1 MFIILLKMMIKY
13 LNKLYKNY
21 NFIYKVILLL
31 LSVYLIVSMFP
42 KSGKFQYS
50 FENGKP
56 WQSENLYA
64 PFNFAVLKSSNDL
77 EKEIKDIK
85 INTPVYFN
93 QTSSSSELDSLTNNR
108 IEYLFQDMVKTPAK
122 DSIINSVKF
131 IAETIY
137 SKGFADSN
145 YDYDNKQK
153 LSIIS
158 NNIIIDNLIFS
169 DLLMP
174 KDLSTY
180 INNLVIENDFKIN
193 ENRIKSI
200 LFEILQPNI
209 TYNKSLSENAYNES
223 ISKVSNYRG
232 MIDKQTLIIS
242 KGEVVDKEKLII
254 LKSLEKEY
262 ENENWST
269 ENYNLIILS
278 YSILVS
284 LGLIMILL
292 FFNKYKKELYLN
304 NNKLTFIYFNIIL
317 MIGLTTLVVK
327 LNSLYIYVIPICIL
341 PLILKAFFDSRTSFF
356 VHTVTILLIG
366 FIVPN
371 NFEYIFLN
379 IIAGI
384 VTILSVSDLYKRAN
398 LFIAVTQITGIYILA
413 YFSFFVIHEG
423 GIEFIRLENFALFI
437 LCGLGT
443 LFVHPLIYIYE
454 KVFGLVS
461 DVSLLELSDTNS
473 KLLKLLSD
481 KAPGTFNHS
490 LSVANLAEAAA
501 NEVGANSL
509 LARVGALYHD
519 IGKMNNPSYFSE
531 NQLTGVNSHDELSS
545 KESVQII
552 LNHVIEGIEI
562 ARKFNIPE
570 RVIDFIRTHHGTS
583 LVYYFYNKDSKLE
596 IKPDKHE
603 YMYGGPKPFS
613 KETAI
618 VMMCDGVE
626 AASKSLN
633 KPDFTKI
640 NEFVNNIISKQIN
653 SGQFINAN
661 ITFKEIEVIKK
672 VLINKLINIF
682 HIRIEY
688 PQ

>member
-1 MFIILLKMMIKY
+1 MIKY

-21 NFIYKVILLL
+21 NFIYKIILLSV
-31 LSVYLIVSMFP
+31 SVYLIVSMFP
-42 KSGKFQYS
+42 KSGKFKYS

-64 PFNFAVLKSSNDL
+64 PFNFAILKNPIDL
-77 EKEIKDIK
+77 DNELKQVKIK
-85 INTPVYFN
+85 TPVYFDLLMSN
-93 QTSSSSELDSLTNNR
+93 NTLDSILDSKINSFFEQIDINSS
-108 IEYLFQDMVKTPAK
+108 Q
-122 DSIINSVKF
+122 DSIINSIKF
-131 IAETIY
+131 IALDIY
-137 SKGFADSN
+137 KKGFLDFN
-145 YDYDNKQK
+145 YGYEREQK
-153 LSIIS
+153 ISILS
-158 NNIIIDNLIFS
+158 NNIIVENSIFS
-169 DLLMP
+169 NLLLP

-180 INNLVIENDFKIN
+180 INNSVLVNNYIN
-193 ENRIKSI
+193 NGDEIKSI
-200 LFEILQPNI
+200 LFDVLEPNI
-209 TYNKSLSENAYNES
+209 SVNKYLSENSYTEAVSE
-223 ISKVSNYRG
+223 ISNYRG
-232 MIDKQTLIIS
+232 MIEKQARIIS
-242 KGEVVDKEKLII
+242 KGEVVDKEKFKI

-262 ENENWST
+262 ENQNWST
-269 ENYNLIILS
+269 ENYYLKILS

-284 LGLIMILL
+284 IGLIMILL
-292 FFNKYKKELYLN
+292 FLNKYRKDLYLN
-304 NNKLTFIYFNIIL
+304 NNKLTVIYFNIVL

-327 LNSLYIYVIPICIL
+327 LDSFYVYVIPICIL
-341 PLILKAFFDSRTSFF
+341 SLVLKAFFDSRTSFF

-384 VTILSVSDLYKRAN
+384 VTILSVTDLYKRAN
-398 LFIAVTQITGIYILA
+398 LFIAVSQITAIYIVA

-423 GIEFIRLENFALFI
+423 GVEFIKLENFALFV
-437 LCGLGT
+437 LCGLAT

-501 NEVGANSL
+501 NKVGANAL

-531 NQLTGVNSHDELSS
+531 NQLTGVNPHDNLKS
-545 KESVQII
+545 KESVHII

-583 LVYYFYNKDSKLE
+583 LVYYFYNKDLKLE
-596 IKPDKHE
+596 IKPDEKD
-603 YMYGGPKPFS
+603 YMYSGPKPFS

-626 AASKSLN
+626 AASKSLKN
-633 KPDFTKI
+633 PDFIKI
-640 NEFVNNIISKQIN
+640 NEFVNLIVSKQI
-653 SGQFINAN
+653 SSDQFINAD
-661 ITFKEIEVIKK
+661 ITFKEIEIIKI

-688 PQ
+688 PH

>member
-1 MFIILLKMMIKY
+1 MIKY

-21 NFIYKVILLL
+21 NFIYKVILLSV
-31 LSVYLIVSMFP
+31 SVYLIVSMFP
-42 KSGKFQYS
+42 KSGKFKYS

-64 PFNFAVLKSSNDL
+64 PFNFAVLKNAVDL
-77 EKEIKDIK
+77 EGELKQVKIK
-85 INTPVYFN
+85 TPVYFDYL
-93 QTSSSSELDSLTNNR
+93 TSINKSDSILDYKLDSFFEQTDINSS
-108 IEYLFQDMVKTPAK
+108 Q
-122 DSIINSVKF
+122 DSIVNSVKS
-131 IAETIY
+131 IAVNIY
-137 SKGFADSN
+137 NKGFSDVN
-145 YDYDNKQK
+145 YEYEGEQK
-153 LSIIS
+153 TSILS
-158 NNIIIDNLIFS
+158 NNIIVKNSTFS
-169 DLLMP
+169 NLLMP

-180 INNLVIENDFKIN
+180 INNSVIVNNYIKN
-193 ENRIKSI
+193 GNQIKSI

-209 TYNKSLSENAYNES
+209 TFNKGLSENAYIEA
-223 ISKVSNYRG
+223 VSEVSSYRG

-269 ENYNLIILS
+269 ENYYLIILS

-292 FFNKYKKELYLN
+292 FLNKYRKELYLN
-304 NNKLTFIYFNIIL
+304 NNKLTFIYFNIVL
-317 MIGLTTLVVK
+317 MIGITTLVVT
-327 LNSLYIYVIPICIL
+327 LDSLYVYVIPICIL
-341 PLILKAFFDSRTSFF
+341 PLVLKAFFDSRTSFF
-356 VHTVTILLIG
+356 IHTVTILLIG

-398 LFIAVTQITGIYILA
+398 LFIAVSQITAVYIVA

-423 GIEFIRLENFALFI
+423 GVEFIKLENFALFI

-501 NEVGANSL
+501 NEVGANAL

-519 IGKMNNPSYFSE
+519 VGKMNNPSYFSE
-531 NQLTGVNSHDELSS
+531 NQLTGINPHDELNS
-545 KESVQII
+545 KESVRII

-596 IKPDKHE
+596 IKPEEKD
-603 YMYGGPKPFS
+603 YMYSGPKPFS

-626 AASKSLN
+626 AASKSL
-633 KPDFTKI
+633 KDPDFVKI
-640 NEFVNNIISKQIN
+640 NDFVNLIVSKQI
-653 SGQFINAN
+653 SSDQFINAD
-661 ITFKEIEVIKK
+661 ITFKEIELIKK

>member
-1 MFIILLKMMIKY
+1 MIKY

-42 KSGKFQYS
+42 KSGKFKYS

-64 PFNFAVLKSSNDL
+64 PFNFAVLKNSIDL
-77 EKEIKDIK
+77 EREINDIK
-85 INTPVYFN
+85 IKTPVYFD
-93 QTSSSSELDSLTNNR
+93 QISSIIISDSLTKSSIN
-108 IEYLFQDMVKTPAK
+108 YLFQDTITSPAE

-131 IAETIY
+131 IAKTIY
-137 SKGFADSN
+137 AKGFADSN
-145 YDYDNKQK
+145 YDYDSEQK
-153 LSIIS
+153 VSLVS
-158 NNIIIDNLIFS
+158 NNIIVSDLIFS

-180 INNLVIENDFKIN
+180 INNLVIENNFIVN

-200 LFEILQPNI
+200 LFEIIQPNV
-209 TYNKSLSENAYNES
+209 TFNKGLSENAYNES

-269 ENYNLIILS
+269 ENYYLIILS

-292 FFNKYKKELYLN
+292 FLNKYRKELYLN
-304 NNKLTFIYFNIIL
+304 NNKLTFIYFNIVL

-398 LFIAVTQITGIYILA
+398 LFIAVTQITAIYILA

-423 GIEFIRLENFALFI
+423 GIEFIKFENFVLFI

-473 KLLKLLSD
+473 ELLKLLSD
-481 KAPGTFNHS
+481 KSPGTFNHS

-519 IGKMNNPSYFSE
+519 IGKMNNPTYFSE
-531 NQLTGVNSHDELSS
+531 NQLTGVNPHDELNS
-545 KESVQII
+545 KESVRII

-583 LVYYFYNKDSKLE
+583 LVYYFYNKDLKLE
-596 IKPDKHE
+596 IKPDEKD

-633 KPDFTKI
+633 NPDFVKI
-640 NEFVNNIISKQIN
+640 NEFVNLIISKQIN
-653 SGQFINAN
+653 SDQFINAN

>member
-1 MFIILLKMMIKY
+1 MIKY

-21 NFIYKVILLL
+21 NFIYKVILLSV
-31 LSVYLIVSMFP
+31 SVYLIVSMFP
-42 KSGKFQYS
+42 KSGKFKYS

-64 PFNFAVLKSSNDL
+64 PFNFAVLKNAVDL
-77 EKEIKDIK
+77 EDELKQVKIK
-85 INTPVYFN
+85 TPVYFDYL
-93 QTSSSSELDSLTNNR
+93 TSISKSDSILDYKLDSFFEQTDVNSP
-108 IEYLFQDMVKTPAK
+108 QDPIV
-122 DSIINSVKF
+122 NSVKS
-131 IAETIY
+131 IAIDIY
-137 SKGFADSN
+137 NKGFLDIN
-145 YDYDNKQK
+145 YEYEDEQK
-153 LSIIS
+153 TSILS
-158 NNIIIDNLIFS
+158 NNIIVKNSTFS
-169 DLLMP
+169 NLLMP

-180 INNLVIENDFKIN
+180 INNSVIVNNYINDSDQ
-193 ENRIKSI
+193 IKSI

-209 TYNKSLSENAYNES
+209 TFNKDLSENAYVEA
-223 ISKVSNYRG
+223 VSDVSSYRG

-269 ENYNLIILS
+269 ENYYLIILS

-292 FFNKYKKELYLN
+292 FLNKYRKELYLN
-304 NNKLTFIYFNIIL
+304 NNKLTFIYFNIVL
-317 MIGLTTLVVK
+317 MIGITTLVVK
-327 LNSLYIYVIPICIL
+327 LDSLYVYVIPICIL
-341 PLILKAFFDSRTSFF
+341 PLVLKAFFDSRTSFF

-398 LFIAVTQITGIYILA
+398 LFIAVSQITAVYIVA

-423 GIEFIRLENFALFI
+423 GVEFIKLENFALFV

-501 NEVGANSL
+501 NEVGANAL

-519 IGKMNNPSYFSE
+519 VGKMNNPSYFSE
-531 NQLTGVNSHDELSS
+531 NQLTGINPHDELNS
-545 KESVQII
+545 KESVRII

-596 IKPDKHE
+596 IKPDEKD
-603 YMYGGPKPFS
+603 YMYSGPKPFS

-626 AASKSLN
+626 AASKSLKN
-633 KPDFTKI
+633 PNFVKI
-640 NEFVNNIISKQIN
+640 NEFVNLIVSKQI
-653 SGQFINAN
+653 SSDQFINAD
-661 ITFKEIEVIKK
+661 ITFKEIELIKK

>member
-1 MFIILLKMMIKY
+1 MIKY

-42 KSGKFQYS
+42 KSGKFKYS

-64 PFNFAVLKSSNDL
+64 PFNFAVLKNSIDL
-77 EKEIKDIK
+77 EREINDIK
-85 INTPVYFN
+85 IKTPVYFD
-93 QTSSSSELDSLTNNR
+93 QISSVIISDSLTKSSIN
-108 IEYLFQDMVKTPAK
+108 YLFQDTITSPAE

-131 IAETIY
+131 IAKTIY
-137 SKGFADSN
+137 AKGFADSN
-145 YDYDNKQK
+145 YDYNSEQK
-153 LSIIS
+153 VSLVS
-158 NNIIIDNLIFS
+158 NNIIVSDLIFS

-180 INNLVIENDFKIN
+180 INNLVIENNFIVN

-200 LFEILQPNI
+200 LFEIIQPNV
-209 TYNKSLSENAYNES
+209 TFNKGLSENAYNES

-269 ENYNLIILS
+269 ENYYLIILS

-292 FFNKYKKELYLN
+292 FLNKYRKELYLN
-304 NNKLTFIYFNIIL
+304 NNKLTFIYFNIVL

-398 LFIAVTQITGIYILA
+398 LFIAVTQITAIYILA

-423 GIEFIRLENFALFI
+423 GIEFIKFENFVLFI

-473 KLLKLLSD
+473 ELLKLLSD
-481 KAPGTFNHS
+481 KSPGTFNHS

-519 IGKMNNPSYFSE
+519 IGKMNNPTYFSE
-531 NQLTGVNSHDELSS
+531 NQLTGVNPHDELNS
-545 KESVQII
+545 KESVRII

-562 ARKFNIPE
+562 ARKYNIPE

-583 LVYYFYNKDSKLE
+583 LVYYFYNKDLKLE
-596 IKPDKHE
+596 IKPDEKD

-633 KPDFTKI
+633 NPDFVKI
-640 NEFVNNIISKQIN
+640 NEFVNLIISKQIN
-653 SGQFINAN
+653 SDQFINAN

>member
-1 MFIILLKMMIKY
+1 MIKY

-21 NFIYKVILLL
+21 NFIYKVILLF

-42 KSGKFQYS
+42 KSGKFKYS

-64 PFNFAVLKSSNDL
+64 PFNFAVLKNSFDL
-77 EKEIKDIK
+77 ERELDDIK
-85 INTPVYFN
+85 IKTPVYFD
-93 QTSSSSELDSLTNNR
+93 QITTLIASDSLTKSS
-108 IEYLFQDMVKTPAK
+108 IDYLFQDTITSLAE
-122 DSIINSVKF
+122 DSIVNSVNF
-131 IAETIY
+131 IAKSIY
-137 SKGFADSN
+137 KKGFADSN
-145 YDYDNKQK
+145 YDYDSEQK
-153 LSIIS
+153 ISLVS
-158 NNIIIDNLIFS
+158 NNIILSNLIFS
-169 DLLMP
+169 DILLP

-180 INNLVIENDFKIN
+180 INNLVIENNFSVN

-200 LFEILQPNI
+200 LFEIIQPNI
-209 TYNKSLSENAYNES
+209 TFNKGLSENAYNES

-269 ENYNLIILS
+269 ENYYLIILS

-292 FFNKYKKELYLN
+292 FLNKYKKELYLN
-304 NNKLTFIYFNIIL
+304 NNKLTFIYFNIVL

-327 LNSLYIYVIPICIL
+327 LNSLYVYVIPICIL

-398 LFIAVTQITGIYILA
+398 LFIAVAQITAIYILA

-423 GIEFIRLENFALFI
+423 GIEFIKFENFVLFI

-473 KLLKLLSD
+473 ELLKLLSD
-481 KAPGTFNHS
+481 KSPGTFNHS

-531 NQLTGVNSHDELSS
+531 NQLTGVNPHDELNS
-545 KESVQII
+545 KESVRII
-552 LNHVIEGIEI
+552 LDHVIQGIEI
-562 ARKFNIPE
+562 ARKYNIPE

-583 LVYYFYNKDSKLE
+583 LVYYFYNKDLKLE
-596 IKPDKHE
+596 IKPDEKD

-626 AASKSLN
+626 AASKSLKN
-633 KPDFTKI
+633 PDFVKI
-640 NEFVNNIISKQIN
+640 NEFVNLIISKQIN
-653 SGQFINAN
+653 SDQFINAN

>member
-1 MFIILLKMMIKY
+1 MIKY

-21 NFIYKVILLL
+21 NFIYKVILLF

-42 KSGKFQYS
+42 KSGKFKYS

-64 PFNFAVLKSSNDL
+64 PFNFAVLKNSFDL
-77 EKEIKDIK
+77 ERELDDIK
-85 INTPVYFN
+85 IKTPVYFDQITN
-93 QTSSSSELDSLTNNR
+93 LITSDSLTKSS
-108 IEYLFQDMVKTPAK
+108 IDYLFQDTITSLAE
-122 DSIINSVKF
+122 DSIVNSVNF
-131 IAETIY
+131 IAKSIY
-137 SKGFADSN
+137 KKGFADSN
-145 YDYDNKQK
+145 YDYDSEQK
-153 LSIIS
+153 ISLVS
-158 NNIIIDNLIFS
+158 NNIIVSNLIFS
-169 DLLMP
+169 DILLP

-180 INNLVIENDFKIN
+180 INNLVIENNFSVN

-200 LFEILQPNI
+200 LFEIIQPNI
-209 TYNKSLSENAYNES
+209 TFNKGLSENAYNES

-269 ENYNLIILS
+269 ENYYLIILS

-292 FFNKYKKELYLN
+292 FLNKYKKELYLN
-304 NNKLTFIYFNIIL
+304 NNKLTFIYFNIVL

-327 LNSLYIYVIPICIL
+327 LNSLYVYVIPICIL

-398 LFIAVTQITGIYILA
+398 LFIAVAQITAIYILA

-423 GIEFIRLENFALFI
+423 GIEFIKFENFVLFI

-473 KLLKLLSD
+473 ELLKLLSD
-481 KAPGTFNHS
+481 KSPGTFNHS

-531 NQLTGVNSHDELSS
+531 NQLTGVNPHDELNSM
-545 KESVQII
+545 ESVRII
-552 LNHVIEGIEI
+552 LDHVIQGIEI
-562 ARKFNIPE
+562 ARKYNIPE

-583 LVYYFYNKDSKLE
+583 LVYYFYNKDLKLE
-596 IKPDKHE
+596 IKPDEKD

-626 AASKSLN
+626 AASKSLKN
-633 KPDFTKI
+633 PDFVKI
-640 NEFVNNIISKQIN
+640 NEFVNLIISKQIN
-653 SGQFINAN
+653 SDQFINAN

>member
-1 MFIILLKMMIKY
+1 MIKY

-21 NFIYKVILLL
+21 NFIYKVILLSV
-31 LSVYLIVSMFP
+31 SVYLIVSMFP
-42 KSGKFQYS
+42 KSGKFKYS

-64 PFNFAVLKSSNDL
+64 PFNFAVLKNAVDL
-77 EKEIKDIK
+77 EDELKQVKIK
-85 INTPVYFN
+85 TPVYFDYL
-93 QTSSSSELDSLTNNR
+93 TSINKSDSILDYKLDSFFEQTDINSS
-108 IEYLFQDMVKTPAK
+108 Q
-122 DSIINSVKF
+122 DSIVNSVKS
-131 IAETIY
+131 IAVDIY
-137 SKGFADSN
+137 NKGFLDVN
-145 YDYDNKQK
+145 YEYEGEQK
-153 LSIIS
+153 TSILS
-158 NNIIIDNLIFS
+158 NNIIVKNSTFS
-169 DLLMP
+169 NLLMP

-180 INNLVIENDFKIN
+180 INNSVIVNNYIKNGDQ
-193 ENRIKSI
+193 IKSI

-209 TYNKSLSENAYNES
+209 TFNKGLSENAYIEA
-223 ISKVSNYRG
+223 VSEVSSYRG

-269 ENYNLIILS
+269 ENYYLIILS

-292 FFNKYKKELYLN
+292 FLNKYRKELYLN
-304 NNKLTFIYFNIIL
+304 NNKLTFIYFNIVL
-317 MIGLTTLVVK
+317 MIAITTLVVK
-327 LNSLYIYVIPICIL
+327 LDSLYVYVIPICIL
-341 PLILKAFFDSRTSFF
+341 PLVLKAFFDSRTSFF

-398 LFIAVTQITGIYILA
+398 LFIAVSQITAVYIVA

-423 GIEFIRLENFALFI
+423 GVEFIKLENFALFV

-501 NEVGANSL
+501 NEVGANAL

-519 IGKMNNPSYFSE
+519 VGKMNNPSYFSE
-531 NQLTGVNSHDELSS
+531 NQLTGINPHDELNS
-545 KESVQII
+545 KESVRII

-596 IKPDKHE
+596 IKPEEKD
-603 YMYGGPKPFS
+603 YMYSGPKPFS

-626 AASKSLN
+626 AASKSL
-633 KPDFTKI
+633 KDPDFVKI
-640 NEFVNNIISKQIN
+640 NDFVNLIVSKQI
-653 SGQFINAN
+653 SSDQFINAD
-661 ITFKEIEVIKK
+661 ITFKEIELIKK

>member
-1 MFIILLKMMIKY
+1 MIKY

-21 NFIYKVILLL
+21 NFIYKVILLF
-31 LSVYLIVSMFP
+31 LSVYFIVSMFP
-42 KSGKFQYS
+42 KSGKFKYS

-64 PFNFAVLKSSNDL
+64 PFNFAVLKNSFDL
-77 EKEIKDIK
+77 ERELDDIK
-85 INTPVYFN
+85 IKTPVYFDQITN
-93 QTSSSSELDSLTNNR
+93 LITSDSLTKSS
-108 IEYLFQDMVKTPAK
+108 IDYLFQDTITSLAE
-122 DSIINSVKF
+122 DSIVNSVNF
-131 IAETIY
+131 IAKSIY
-137 SKGFADSN
+137 KKGFADSN
-145 YDYDNKQK
+145 YDYDSEQK
-153 LSIIS
+153 ISLVS
-158 NNIIIDNLIFS
+158 NNIIVSNLIFS
-169 DLLMP
+169 DILLP

-180 INNLVIENDFKIN
+180 INNLVIENNFSVN

-200 LFEILQPNI
+200 LFEIIQPNI
-209 TYNKSLSENAYNES
+209 TFNKGLSENAYNES

-269 ENYNLIILS
+269 ENYYLIILS

-292 FFNKYKKELYLN
+292 FLNKYKKELYLN
-304 NNKLTFIYFNIIL
+304 NNKLTFIYFNIVL

-327 LNSLYIYVIPICIL
+327 LNSLYVYVIPICIL

-398 LFIAVTQITGIYILA
+398 LFIAVAQITAIYILA

-423 GIEFIRLENFALFI
+423 GIEFIKFENFVLFI

-473 KLLKLLSD
+473 ELLKLLSD
-481 KAPGTFNHS
+481 KSPGTFNHS

-531 NQLTGVNSHDELSS
+531 NQLTGVNPHDELNS
-545 KESVQII
+545 KESVRII
-552 LNHVIEGIEI
+552 LDHVIQGIEI
-562 ARKFNIPE
+562 ARKYNIPE

-583 LVYYFYNKDSKLE
+583 LVYYFYNKDLKLE
-596 IKPDKHE
+596 IKPDEKD

-626 AASKSLN
+626 AASKSLKN
-633 KPDFTKI
+633 PDFVKI
-640 NEFVNNIISKQIN
+640 NEFVNLIISKQIN
-653 SGQFINAN
+653 SDQFINAN

>member
-1 MFIILLKMMIKY
+1 
-13 LNKLYKNY
+13 
-21 NFIYKVILLL
+21 
-31 LSVYLIVSMFP
+31 MFP
-42 KSGKFQYS
+42 KSGKFKYS

-64 PFNFAVLKSSNDL
+64 PFNFAVLKTPSDL
-77 EKEIKDIK
+77 EKEINEIK
-85 INTPVYFN
+85 ISTPAYFN
-93 QTSSSSELDSLTNNR
+93 LINTNFISDSLINKR
-108 IEYLFQDMVKTPAK
+108 IENLYADVIYNSIN
-122 DSIINSVKF
+122 DSIIDSVKF
-131 IAETIY
+131 IAKRIY
-137 SKGFADSN
+137 TKGFADS
-145 YDYDNKQK
+145 DYDFDTKQ
-153 LSIIS
+153 LISVVS
-158 NNIIIDNLIFS
+158 NNLIVNNLYFS
-169 DLLMP
+169 DLLLP
-174 KDLSTY
+174 KDLSQY
-180 INNLVIENDFKIN
+180 INNLVIESGFTNQQN
-193 ENRIKSI
+193 SIKSI
-200 LFEILQPNI
+200 LFELIEPNI
-209 TYNKSLSENAYNES
+209 TFNKSLSENAYDES
-223 ISKVSNYRG
+223 ISNVSSYRG

-254 LKSLEKEY
+254 LRSLEKEY
-262 ENENWST
+262 ENENWSS
-269 ENYNLIILS
+269 ENYYLIILS
-278 YSILVS
+278 HSILVS
-284 LGLIMILL
+284 LGLIMIIL
-292 FFNKYKKELYLN
+292 FLNKYKRDLYLN
-304 NNKLTFIYFNIIL
+304 NNKLTFIYFNILL
-317 MIGLTTLVVK
+317 MIGITTLVVK

-366 FIVPN
+366 FTVPN

-398 LFIAVTQITGIYILA
+398 LFITVTQITVIYILA

-423 GIEFIRLENFALFI
+423 GIEFIKLENFILFI

-490 LSVANLAEAAA
+490 LSVANLAEAVA

-519 IGKMNNPSYFSE
+519 IGKMNNSSYFSE
-531 NQLTGVNSHDELSS
+531 NQFTGVNPHDELNS

-596 IKPDKHE
+596 IKPDERE
-603 YMYGGPKPFS
+603 YMYDGPKPFS

-633 KPDFTKI
+633 KPDFIKI
-640 NEFVNNIISKQIN
+640 NEFVNGIISKQIN
-653 SGQFINAN
+653 SDQFINAN
-661 ITFKEIEVIKK
+661 ITFKEIELIKK

>member
-1 MFIILLKMMIKY
+1 MMIKY

-145 YDYDNKQK
+145 YDYDNEQK

>member
-1 MFIILLKMMIKY
+1 MIKY

-21 NFIYKVILLL
+21 NFIYKVILLSV
-31 LSVYLIVSMFP
+31 SVYLIVSMFP
-42 KSGKFQYS
+42 KSGKFKYS

-64 PFNFAVLKSSNDL
+64 PFNFAVLKNAVDL
-77 EKEIKDIK
+77 EDELKQVKIK
-85 INTPVYFN
+85 TPVYFDYL
-93 QTSSSSELDSLTNNR
+93 TSINKSDSILDYKLDSFFEQTDINSS
-108 IEYLFQDMVKTPAK
+108 Q
-122 DSIINSVKF
+122 DSIVNSVKS
-131 IAETIY
+131 IAVDIY
-137 SKGFADSN
+137 NKGFLDVN
-145 YDYDNKQK
+145 YEYEGEQK
-153 LSIIS
+153 TSILS
-158 NNIIIDNLIFS
+158 NNIIVKNSTFS
-169 DLLMP
+169 NLLMP

-180 INNLVIENDFKIN
+180 INNSVIVNNYIKNGDQ
-193 ENRIKSI
+193 IKSI

-209 TYNKSLSENAYNES
+209 TFNKGLSENAYIEA
-223 ISKVSNYRG
+223 VSEVSSYRG

-242 KGEVVDKEKLII
+242 KGEVVDKEKLMI

-269 ENYNLIILS
+269 ENYYLIILS

-292 FFNKYKKELYLN
+292 FLNKYRKELYLN
-304 NNKLTFIYFNIIL
+304 NNKLTFIYFNIVL
-317 MIGLTTLVVK
+317 MIAITTLVVK
-327 LNSLYIYVIPICIL
+327 LDSLYVYVIPICIL
-341 PLILKAFFDSRTSFF
+341 PLVLKAFFDSRTSFF

-398 LFIAVTQITGIYILA
+398 LFIAVSQITAVYIVA

-423 GIEFIRLENFALFI
+423 GVEFIKLENFALFV

-501 NEVGANSL
+501 NEVGANAL

-519 IGKMNNPSYFSE
+519 VGKMNNPSYFSE
-531 NQLTGVNSHDELSS
+531 NQLTGINPHDELNS
-545 KESVQII
+545 KESVRII

-596 IKPDKHE
+596 IKPEEKD
-603 YMYGGPKPFS
+603 YMYSGPKPFS

-626 AASKSLN
+626 AASKSL
-633 KPDFTKI
+633 KDPDFVKI
-640 NEFVNNIISKQIN
+640 NDFVNLIVSKQI
-653 SGQFINAN
+653 SSDQFINAD
-661 ITFKEIEVIKK
+661 ITFKEIELIKK

>member
-1 MFIILLKMMIKY
+1 MMIKY

-145 YDYDNKQK
+145 YDYDNEQK

-174 KDLSTY
+174 QDLSTY

-284 LGLIMILL
+284 LGLVMILL

-501 NEVGANSL
+501 NKVGANSL

-519 IGKMNNPSYFSE
+519 IGKMNNPTYFSE

>member
-145 YDYDNKQK
+145 YDYDNEQK

-501 NEVGANSL
+501 NKVGANSL

-519 IGKMNNPSYFSE
+519 IGKMNNPSYFSGD
-531 NQLTGVNSHDELSS
+531 QLTGVNSHDELSS

>member
-1 MFIILLKMMIKY
+1 MIKY

-21 NFIYKVILLL
+21 NFIYKVILLSV
-31 LSVYLIVSMFP
+31 SVYLIVSMFP
-42 KSGKFQYS
+42 KSGKFKYS

-64 PFNFAVLKSSNDL
+64 PFNFAVLKNAVDL
-77 EKEIKDIK
+77 EDELKQVKIK
-85 INTPVYFN
+85 TPVYFDYL
-93 QTSSSSELDSLTNNR
+93 TSISKSDSILDYKLDSFFEQTDVNLS
-108 IEYLFQDMVKTPAK
+108 Q
-122 DSIINSVKF
+122 DSIVNSVKS
-131 IAETIY
+131 IAVNIY
-137 SKGFADSN
+137 NKGFLDVN
-145 YDYDNKQK
+145 YEYEGEQK
-153 LSIIS
+153 TSILS
-158 NNIIIDNLIFS
+158 NNIIVKNSTFS
-169 DLLMP
+169 NLLMP

-180 INNLVIENDFKIN
+180 INNSVIVNNYIN
-193 ENRIKSI
+193 NSDQIKSI

-209 TYNKSLSENAYNES
+209 TFNKDLSENAYVEA
-223 ISKVSNYRG
+223 VSDVSSYRG

-269 ENYNLIILS
+269 ENYYLIILS

-292 FFNKYKKELYLN
+292 FLNKYRKELYLN
-304 NNKLTFIYFNIIL
+304 NNKLTFIYFNIVL
-317 MIGLTTLVVK
+317 MIGITTLVVK
-327 LNSLYIYVIPICIL
+327 LDSLYVYVIPICIL
-341 PLILKAFFDSRTSFF
+341 PLVLKAFFDSRTSFF

-398 LFIAVTQITGIYILA
+398 LFIAVSQITAVYIVA

-423 GIEFIRLENFALFI
+423 GVEFIKLENFALFV

-501 NEVGANSL
+501 NEVGANAL

-519 IGKMNNPSYFSE
+519 VGKMNNPSYFSE
-531 NQLTGVNSHDELSS
+531 NQLTGINPHDELNS
-545 KESVQII
+545 KESVRII

-596 IKPDKHE
+596 IKPDEKD
-603 YMYGGPKPFS
+603 YMYSGPKPFS

-626 AASKSLN
+626 AASKSLKN
-633 KPDFTKI
+633 PNFVKI
-640 NEFVNNIISKQIN
+640 NEFVNLIVSKQI
-653 SGQFINAN
+653 SSDQFINAD
-661 ITFKEIEVIKK
+661 ITFKEIELIKK

>member
-1 MFIILLKMMIKY
+1 MIKY

-21 NFIYKVILLL
+21 NFIYKVILVSV
-31 LSVYLIVSMFP
+31 SVYLIVSMFP
-42 KSGKFQYS
+42 KSGKFKYS

-64 PFNFAVLKSSNDL
+64 PFNFAVLKNSFDL
-77 EKEIKDIK
+77 ENEVKEIKI
-85 INTPVYFN
+85 
-93 QTSSSSELDSLTNNR
+93 
-108 IEYLFQDMVKTPAK
+108 KTPAYFDLIITDNNLDSIIDSK
-122 DSIINSVKF
+122 LSPFLEELKNYSNQDSIINSVKF
-131 IAETIY
+131 IAIDIY
-137 SKGFADSN
+137 DKGFSDVN
-145 YDYDNKQK
+145 YDYNPNQK
-153 LSIIS
+153 ISIVS
-158 NNIIIDNLIFS
+158 NNIIVKNLTFS
-169 DLLMP
+169 SLLMP
-174 KDLSTY
+174 QDLSVY
-180 INNLVIENDFKIN
+180 INDLVIENSFLNNSNQIN
-193 ENRIKSI
+193 SI
-200 LFEILQPNI
+200 LFEILEPNI
-209 TYNKSLSENAYNES
+209 TYNKDLSENATDEAV
-223 ISKVSNYRG
+223 SKVSLYRG

-242 KGEVVDKEKLII
+242 KGEVVDKEKLMI
-254 LKSLEKEY
+254 LKSLEQEY
-262 ENENWST
+262 ENENWSS
-269 ENYNLIILS
+269 ENYYLIIVA
-278 YSILVS
+278 YSVLVS
-284 LGLIMILL
+284 LGLVMILL
-292 FFNKYKKELYLN
+292 FFSKYKRELYQN
-304 NNKLTFIYFNIIL
+304 NNKLTFIYFNIVL
-317 MIGLTTLVVK
+317 MIGVTTLVVN
-327 LNSLYIYVIPICIL
+327 LNSSYVYIIPICIL

-356 VHTVTILLIG
+356 VHVVTILLIG

-384 VTILSVSDLYKRAN
+384 VIILSVSDLYKRAN
-398 LFIAVTQITGIYILA
+398 LFIAVSQITAIYIVA
-413 YFSFFVIHEG
+413 YFSFFVIYEG
-423 GIEFIRLENFALFI
+423 GIEFIKLENFILFI
-437 LCGLGT
+437 LCGLAT

-473 KLLKLLSD
+473 KLLKMLSD

-531 NQLTGVNSHDELSS
+531 NQLTGSNPHDELNS
-545 KESVQII
+545 KESIRII
-552 LNHVIEGIEI
+552 LNHVINGIET
-562 ARKFNIPE
+562 ARKYKIPE

-583 LVYYFYNKDSKLE
+583 LVYYFYNKDSELE
-596 IKPDKHE
+596 IKPDKKE
-603 YMYGGPKPFS
+603 YMYAGPKPFS

-626 AASKSLN
+626 AASKSLKN
-633 KPDFTKI
+633 PDFVKI
-640 NEFVNNIISKQIN
+640 NEFVNLIVSKQISSN
-653 SGQFINAN
+653 QFINAN

-672 VLINKLINIF
+672 VLISKLINIF

>member
-1 MFIILLKMMIKY
+1 M
-13 LNKLYKNY
+13 
-21 NFIYKVILLL
+21 
-31 LSVYLIVSMFP
+31 
-42 KSGKFQYS
+42 
-50 FENGKP
+50 
-56 WQSENLYA
+56 
-64 PFNFAVLKSSNDL
+64 
-77 EKEIKDIK
+77 
-85 INTPVYFN
+85 
-93 QTSSSSELDSLTNNR
+93 
-108 IEYLFQDMVKTPAK
+108 
-122 DSIINSVKF
+122 
-131 IAETIY
+131 
-137 SKGFADSN
+137 
-145 YDYDNKQK
+145 
-153 LSIIS
+153 
-158 NNIIIDNLIFS
+158 
-169 DLLMP
+169 
-174 KDLSTY
+174 
-180 INNLVIENDFKIN
+180 
-193 ENRIKSI
+193 
-200 LFEILQPNI
+200 
-209 TYNKSLSENAYNES
+209 
-223 ISKVSNYRG
+223 
-232 MIDKQTLIIS
+232 
-242 KGEVVDKEKLII
+242 
-254 LKSLEKEY
+254 
-262 ENENWST
+262 
-269 ENYNLIILS
+269 
-278 YSILVS
+278 
-284 LGLIMILL
+284 
-292 FFNKYKKELYLN
+292 
-304 NNKLTFIYFNIIL
+304 
-317 MIGLTTLVVK
+317 
-327 LNSLYIYVIPICIL
+327 
-341 PLILKAFFDSRTSFF
+341 
-356 VHTVTILLIG
+356 
-366 FIVPN
+366 
-371 NFEYIFLN
+371 
-379 IIAGI
+379 
-384 VTILSVSDLYKRAN
+384 
-398 LFIAVTQITGIYILA
+398 
-413 YFSFFVIHEG
+413 
-423 GIEFIRLENFALFI
+423 
-437 LCGLGT
+437 
-443 LFVHPLIYIYE
+443 FVHPLIYIYE

-531 NQLTGVNSHDELSS
+531 NQLTGVNPHDELSS

-596 IKPDKHE
+596 IKPDKRE

-653 SGQFINAN
+653 SDQFINAN

>member
-1 MFIILLKMMIKY
+1 MMIKY

-145 YDYDNKQK
+145 YDYDNEQK

-501 NEVGANSL
+501 NKVGANSL

>member
-1 MFIILLKMMIKY
+1 MIKY

-21 NFIYKVILLL
+21 NFIYKVILLTV
-31 LSVYLIVSMFP
+31 SVYLIVSMFP
-42 KSGKFQYS
+42 KSGKFKYS

-64 PFNFAVLKSSNDL
+64 PFNFAVLKNSNDL
-77 EKEIKDIK
+77 DIEINDIK
-85 INTPVYFN
+85 ISTPVYFDKV
-93 QTSSSSELDSLTNNR
+93 SSSIILDSL
-108 IEYLFQDMVKTPAK
+108 IKKSIDYLFVDITTSSK
-122 DSIINSVKF
+122 DSIIIPVKF

-137 SKGFADSN
+137 NKGFSDAD
-145 YDYDNKQK
+145 YDYNSNQK
-153 LSIIS
+153 VSLVS
-158 NNIIIDNLIFS
+158 NNSVVDNLKFS

-174 KDLSTY
+174 KDLYTY
-180 INNLVIENDFKIN
+180 INNSIIENNFTIN
-193 ENRIKSI
+193 ENRIQSI
-200 LFEILQPNI
+200 LFEIIEPNI
-209 TYNKSLSENAYNES
+209 TFNKGLSDNAYNEA

-269 ENYNLIILS
+269 ENYYLIILS

-292 FFNKYKKELYLN
+292 FLNKYRKELYLN
-304 NNKLTFIYFNIIL
+304 NNKLTFIYFNIVL
-317 MIGLTTLVVK
+317 MIALTTLVVK

-398 LFIAVTQITGIYILA
+398 LFIAVSQITAIYIVA

-423 GIEFIRLENFALFI
+423 GIEFIKLENFVLFI

-443 LFVHPLIYIYE
+443 LFVQPLIYIYE

-490 LSVANLAEAAA
+490 LSVASLAEAAA

-531 NQLTGVNSHDELSS
+531 NQLTGVNPHDELNS
-545 KESVQII
+545 KESVRII
-552 LNHVIEGIEI
+552 LNHVIEGIET

-596 IKPDKHE
+596 IKPDETE
-603 YMYGGPKPFS
+603 YMYAGPKPFS

-633 KPDFTKI
+633 NPDFEKI
-640 NEFVNNIISKQIN
+640 NDFVNLIISKQIN
-653 SGQFINAN
+653 CDQFINAN

-688 PQ
+688 PQYT

>member
-1 MFIILLKMMIKY
+1 MIKY
-13 LNKLYKNY
+13 LNKIYKNY
-21 NFIYKVILLL
+21 NFIYKVILIIF
-31 LSVYLIVSMFP
+31 SVYLIVSMFP
-42 KSGKFQYS
+42 KSGKFKYS

-64 PFNFAVLKSSNDL
+64 PFNFAVLKTPSDL
-77 EKEIKDIK
+77 EKEINEIK
-85 INTPVYFN
+85 ISTPAYFN
-93 QTSSSSELDSLTNNR
+93 LINTNFISDSLINKR
-108 IEYLFQDMVKTPAK
+108 IENLYADVIYNSIN
-122 DSIINSVKF
+122 DSIIDSVKF
-131 IAETIY
+131 IAKRIY
-137 SKGFADSN
+137 TKGFADS
-145 YDYDNKQK
+145 DYDFDTKQ
-153 LSIIS
+153 LISVVS
-158 NNIIIDNLIFS
+158 NNLIVNNLYFS
-169 DLLMP
+169 DLLLP
-174 KDLSTY
+174 KDLSQY
-180 INNLVIENDFKIN
+180 INNLVIESGFTNQQN
-193 ENRIKSI
+193 SIKSI
-200 LFEILQPNI
+200 LFELIEPNI
-209 TYNKSLSENAYNES
+209 TFNKSLSENAYDES
-223 ISKVSNYRG
+223 ISNVSSYRG

-254 LKSLEKEY
+254 LRSLEKEY
-262 ENENWST
+262 ENENWSS
-269 ENYNLIILS
+269 ENYYLIILS
-278 YSILVS
+278 HSILVS

-292 FFNKYKKELYLN
+292 FLNKYKRDLYLN
-304 NNKLTFIYFNIIL
+304 NNKLTFIYFNILL
-317 MIGLTTLVVK
+317 MISITTLVVK

-366 FIVPN
+366 FTVPN

-398 LFIAVTQITGIYILA
+398 LFITVTQITVIYILA

-423 GIEFIRLENFALFI
+423 GIEFIKLENFILFI

-490 LSVANLAEAAA
+490 LSVANLAEAVA

-519 IGKMNNPSYFSE
+519 IGKMNNSSYFSE
-531 NQLTGVNSHDELSS
+531 NQFTGVNPHDELNS

-596 IKPDKHE
+596 IKPDERE
-603 YMYGGPKPFS
+603 YMYDGPKPFS

-633 KPDFTKI
+633 KPDFIKI
-640 NEFVNNIISKQIN
+640 NEFVNGIISKQIN
-653 SGQFINAN
+653 SDQFINAN
-661 ITFKEIEVIKK
+661 ITFKEIELIKK

>member
-1 MFIILLKMMIKY
+1 MIKY

-21 NFIYKVILLL
+21 NFIYKVILLF

-42 KSGKFQYS
+42 KSGKFKYS

-64 PFNFAVLKSSNDL
+64 PFNFAVLKNSFDL
-77 EKEIKDIK
+77 ERELDDIK
-85 INTPVYFN
+85 IKTPVYFD
-93 QTSSSSELDSLTNNR
+93 QITTLIASDSLTKSS
-108 IEYLFQDMVKTPAK
+108 IDYLFQDTITSLAE
-122 DSIINSVKF
+122 DSIVNSVNF
-131 IAETIY
+131 IAKSIY
-137 SKGFADSN
+137 KKGFADSN
-145 YDYDNKQK
+145 YDYDSEQK
-153 LSIIS
+153 ISLVS
-158 NNIIIDNLIFS
+158 NNIIVSNLIFS
-169 DLLMP
+169 DILLP

-180 INNLVIENDFKIN
+180 INNLVIENNFSVN

-200 LFEILQPNI
+200 LFEIIQPNI
-209 TYNKSLSENAYNES
+209 TFNKGLSENAYNES

-269 ENYNLIILS
+269 ENYYLIILS

-292 FFNKYKKELYLN
+292 FLNKYKKELYLN
-304 NNKLTFIYFNIIL
+304 NNKLTFIYFNIVL

-327 LNSLYIYVIPICIL
+327 LNSLYVYVIPICIL

-398 LFIAVTQITGIYILA
+398 LFIAVAQITAIYILA

-423 GIEFIRLENFALFI
+423 GIEFIKFENFVLFI

-473 KLLKLLSD
+473 ELLKLLSD
-481 KAPGTFNHS
+481 KSPGTFNHS

-531 NQLTGVNSHDELSS
+531 NQLTGVNPHDELNS
-545 KESVQII
+545 KESVRII
-552 LNHVIEGIEI
+552 LDHVIQGIEI
-562 ARKFNIPE
+562 ARKYNIPE

-583 LVYYFYNKDSKLE
+583 LVYYFYNKDLKLE
-596 IKPDKHE
+596 IKPDEKD

-626 AASKSLN
+626 AASKSLKN
-633 KPDFTKI
+633 PDFVKI
-640 NEFVNNIISKQIN
+640 NEFVNLIISKQIN
-653 SGQFINAN
+653 SDQFINAN

>member
-1 MFIILLKMMIKY
+1 MIKY

-42 KSGKFQYS
+42 KSGKFKYS

-64 PFNFAVLKSSNDL
+64 PFNFAVLKNSIDL
-77 EKEIKDIK
+77 EREINDIK
-85 INTPVYFN
+85 IKTPVYFD
-93 QTSSSSELDSLTNNR
+93 QISSVIISDSLTKSSIN
-108 IEYLFQDMVKTPAK
+108 YLFQDTITSPAE

-131 IAETIY
+131 IAKTIY
-137 SKGFADSN
+137 AKGFADSN
-145 YDYDNKQK
+145 YDYNSEQK
-153 LSIIS
+153 VSLVS
-158 NNIIIDNLIFS
+158 NNIIVSDLIFS

-180 INNLVIENDFKIN
+180 INNLVIENNFIVN

-200 LFEILQPNI
+200 LFEIIQPNI
-209 TYNKSLSENAYNES
+209 TFNKGLSENAYNES

-269 ENYNLIILS
+269 ENYYLIILS

-292 FFNKYKKELYLN
+292 FLNKYRKELYLN
-304 NNKLTFIYFNIIL
+304 NNKLTFIYFNIVL

-398 LFIAVTQITGIYILA
+398 LFIAVTQITAIYILA

-423 GIEFIRLENFALFI
+423 GIEFIKFENFVLFI

-461 DVSLLELSDTNS
+461 DVSLLELSDTNTE
-473 KLLKLLSD
+473 LLKLLSD
-481 KAPGTFNHS
+481 KSPGTFNHS

-519 IGKMNNPSYFSE
+519 IGKMNNPTYFSE
-531 NQLTGVNSHDELSS
+531 NQLTGVNPHDELNS
-545 KESVQII
+545 KESVRII

-562 ARKFNIPE
+562 ARKYNIPE

-583 LVYYFYNKDSKLE
+583 LVYYFYNKDLKLE
-596 IKPDKHE
+596 IKPDEKD

-633 KPDFTKI
+633 NPDFVKI
-640 NEFVNNIISKQIN
+640 NEFVNLIISKQIN
-653 SGQFINAN
+653 SDQFINAN

>member
-145 YDYDNKQK
+145 YDYDNEQK

-501 NEVGANSL
+501 NKVGANSL

-640 NEFVNNIISKQIN
+640 NEFVNSIIAKQIN
-653 SGQFINAN
+653 SDQFINAN

>member
-1 MFIILLKMMIKY
+1 MMIKY

-145 YDYDNKQK
+145 YDYDNEQK

-284 LGLIMILL
+284 LGLVMILL

-501 NEVGANSL
+501 NKVGANSL

-682 HIRIEY
+682 HIRIDY

>member
-1 MFIILLKMMIKY
+1 MMIKY

-108 IEYLFQDMVKTPAK
+108 IEYLFQDMLKTPAK

-145 YDYDNKQK
+145 YDYDNEQK

-284 LGLIMILL
+284 LGLVMILL

-501 NEVGANSL
+501 NKVGANSL

>member
-1 MFIILLKMMIKY
+1 MIKY

-21 NFIYKVILLL
+21 NFIYKVILLF

-42 KSGKFQYS
+42 KSGKFKYS

-64 PFNFAVLKSSNDL
+64 PFNFAVLKNSFDL
-77 EKEIKDIK
+77 ERELDDIK
-85 INTPVYFN
+85 IKTPVYFD
-93 QTSSSSELDSLTNNR
+93 QITTLITSDSLTKSS
-108 IEYLFQDMVKTPAK
+108 IDYLFQDTITSLAE
-122 DSIINSVKF
+122 DSIVNSVNF
-131 IAETIY
+131 IAKSIY
-137 SKGFADSN
+137 KKGFADSN
-145 YDYDNKQK
+145 YDYDSEQK
-153 LSIIS
+153 ISLVS
-158 NNIIIDNLIFS
+158 NNIIVSNLIFS
-169 DLLMP
+169 DILLP

-180 INNLVIENDFKIN
+180 INNLVIENNFSVN

-200 LFEILQPNI
+200 LFEIIQPNI
-209 TYNKSLSENAYNES
+209 TFNKGLSENAYNES

-269 ENYNLIILS
+269 ENYYLIILS

-292 FFNKYKKELYLN
+292 FLNKYKKELYLN
-304 NNKLTFIYFNIIL
+304 NNKLTFIYFNIVL

-327 LNSLYIYVIPICIL
+327 LNSLYVYVIPICIL

-398 LFIAVTQITGIYILA
+398 LFIAVAQITAIYILA

-423 GIEFIRLENFALFI
+423 GIEFIKFENFVLFI

-473 KLLKLLSD
+473 ELLKLLSD
-481 KAPGTFNHS
+481 KSPGTFNHS

-531 NQLTGVNSHDELSS
+531 NQLTGVNPHDELNS
-545 KESVQII
+545 KESVRII
-552 LNHVIEGIEI
+552 LDHVIQGIEI
-562 ARKFNIPE
+562 ARKYNIPE

-583 LVYYFYNKDSKLE
+583 LVYYFYNKDLKLE
-596 IKPDKHE
+596 IKPDEKD

-626 AASKSLN
+626 AASKSLKN
-633 KPDFTKI
+633 PDFVKI
-640 NEFVNNIISKQIN
+640 NEFVNLIISKQIN
-653 SGQFINAN
+653 SDQFINAN

>member
-1 MFIILLKMMIKY
+1 
-13 LNKLYKNY
+13 
-21 NFIYKVILLL
+21 
-31 LSVYLIVSMFP
+31 MFP

-145 YDYDNKQK
+145 YDYDNEQK

-284 LGLIMILL
+284 LGLVMILL

-501 NEVGANSL
+501 NKVGANSL

>member
-145 YDYDNKQK
+145 YDYDNEQK

-501 NEVGANSL
+501 NKVGANSL

>member
-1 MFIILLKMMIKY
+1 MIKY

-21 NFIYKVILLL
+21 NFIYKVILVSV
-31 LSVYLIVSMFP
+31 SVYLIVSMFP
-42 KSGKFQYS
+42 KSGKFKYS

-64 PFNFAVLKSSNDL
+64 PFNFAVLKNSVEL
-77 EKEIKDIK
+77 ENELKEIKI
-85 INTPVYFN
+85 
-93 QTSSSSELDSLTNNR
+93 
-108 IEYLFQDMVKTPAK
+108 KTPAYFDLIISNNNSDSLINSKLLSFTEGLKNYPNK

-131 IAETIY
+131 IALDIY
-137 SKGFADSN
+137 NKGFSDIN
-145 YDYDNKQK
+145 YDYDPNQK
-153 LSIIS
+153 ISIVSDNVVIK
-158 NNIIIDNLIFS
+158 NLIFS
-169 DLLMP
+169 KLLMP
-174 KDLSTY
+174 QDLSLY
-180 INNLVIENDFKIN
+180 INNLVIGNGFSNNSNQIN
-193 ENRIKSI
+193 SI

-209 TYNKSLSENAYNES
+209 TFNKDLSQNATNEA
-223 ISKVSNYRG
+223 ISKVSMYRG
-232 MIDKQTLIIS
+232 MIDKETLIIS
-242 KGEVVDKEKLII
+242 KGEIVDKEKLIV
-254 LKSLEKEY
+254 LKSLQQEY
-262 ENENWST
+262 ENENWSS
-269 ENYNLIILS
+269 ENYYLIIIA
-278 YSILVS
+278 YSVLVS
-284 LGLIMILL
+284 LGLVMILL
-292 FFNKYKKELYLN
+292 FLNKYKKELYQN
-304 NNKLTFIYFNIIL
+304 NNKLTFIYFNIVL
-317 MIGLTTLVVK
+317 MIGVTTLVVN
-327 LNSLYIYVIPICIL
+327 LNSLYVYVIPICIL

-356 VHTVTILLIG
+356 VHVVTILLIG

-398 LFIAVTQITGIYILA
+398 LFIAVSQITAIYILA

-423 GIEFIRLENFALFI
+423 GIEFIKLENFVLFI
-437 LCGLGT
+437 LCGLAT

-473 KLLKLLSD
+473 KLLKMLSD

-531 NQLTGVNSHDELSS
+531 NQLTGVNPHDELNS
-545 KESVQII
+545 KESVRII
-552 LNHVIEGIEI
+552 LNHVIDGIET
-562 ARKFNIPE
+562 ARKFKIPE

-596 IKPDKHE
+596 IKPDEKE
-603 YMYGGPKPFS
+603 YMYAGPKPFS

-626 AASKSLN
+626 AASKSLKN
-633 KPDFTKI
+633 PDFVKI
-640 NEFVNNIISKQIN
+640 NEFVNLIVSKQISSN
-653 SGQFINAN
+653 QFINAN

-672 VLINKLINIF
+672 VLISKLVNIF